1 MESVYFSKFGVS
13 CKKGENLCKL
23 IVWRETR
30 EWTFEMASPL
40 EQNPGYAHVK
50 LCWSMAS
57 LSQTFLRS
65 VGTCKDHIQV
75 INLLWIPVEIHYWA
89 RHIPRKS
96 FLNCEKV
103 MQMKGRILL
112 FRQQSVIDFPKN
124 LCWRFPQNAQKG
136 FTKIWKTSSG
146 GFKGFYKK
154 SAKILLATNFPKMFL
169 SSFQEYGGCGKD
181 LNKLAI

>member
-65 VGTCKDHIQV
+65 VGTSKYHIQV

-89 RHIPRKS
+89 FLQAHPTKIFPKLWKSHADEVLGKNPIIPPAISYRFSQEPQRAQKEFTKKNLEN
-96 FLNCEKV
+96 FLRGL
-103 MQMKGRILL
+103 QRIL
-112 FRQQSVIDFPKN
+112 
-124 LCWRFPQNAQKG
+124 
-136 FTKIWKTSSG
+136 
-146 GFKGFYKK
+146 
-154 SAKILLATNFPKMFL
+154 
-169 SSFQEYGGCGKD
+169 
-181 LNKLAI
+181 